1 MKKILIAVFALTIF
15 SAAGFA
21 QTASSGQ
28 KADSVKTH
36 ITKKSKEKKE
46 NAQVEAQQAGNSA
59 AASASNASAAVSDS
73 TVHRR
78 KHGTHGKRQ

>member
-1 MKKILIAVFALTIF
+1 MKKILIAAFALLIF
-15 SAAGFA
+15 SASGFA
-21 QTASSGQ
+21 QTASTGQ
-28 KADSVKTH
+28 KTDSVKTH

-46 NAQVEAQQAGNSA
+46 HAQVEAKKAGNPA
-59 AASASNASAAVSDS
+59 TTSNASAAVSDT